1 MTSGSALIRS
11 ARLDKGL
18 TVRKAAKAIGVTAD
32 ILLRAENGA
41 TPRPEAAKK
50 IADFYDTTVTDIW
63 PVEKA
68 AA

>member
-1 MTSGSALIRS
+1 MTGGQLIRS

-18 TVRKAAKAIGVTAD
+18 SIRAAAKKIGVTED

-41 TPRPEAAKK
+41 TPRPAAAKK
-50 IADFYDTTVTDIW
+50 IADFYSLTVTEIW
-63 PVEKA
+63 PVKA